1 MSSIIKVVKR
11 NERKVLEEKARNATK
26 EIKQTTEMIIK
37 NWIAASRERRRVEA
51 ESSFQDFKRSQ
62 LRPLLES

>member
-37 NWIAASRERRRVEA
+37 NWIEASRERRSVWTTPKAFRN
-51 ESSFQDFKRSQ
+51 K
-62 LRPLLES
+62 L